1 MKENKTMTIADIIKE
16 NDKKTEERIRQGC
29 ILLCRKK

>member
-16 NDKKTEERIRQGC
+16 NEIFSTRVKIKKDSKSR
-29 ILLCRKK
+29 